1 MNKKTESY
9 CKDEYFTAALML
21 SNAVIMAKIK
31 EQLIYQPT
39 MTQLWDTDAVF
50 SMLKCEVNGALQR
63 IVIYFV
69 CRCVKQQQ

>member
-39 MTQLWDTDAVF
+39 MTQL
-50 SMLKCEVNGALQR
+50 
-63 IVIYFV
+63 
-69 CRCVKQQQ
+69 